1 LGRADEQ
8 HQYVNP
14 EIAPTI
20 IHIDRWSIGTF
31 ENITN
36 FLFPSKKKY
45 LFLGTEPNR
54 RSNEKSGLVFPT
66 SKAKL

>member
-36 FLFPSKKKY
+36 FLFPSQKA
-45 LFLGTEPNR
+45 FIFGNR
-54 RSNEKSGLVFPT
+54 TK
-66 SKAKL
+66 

>member
-1 LGRADEQ
+1 MQRVLSPFGRADEQ

-36 FLFPSKKKY
+36 FLFPVGDKHSS
-45 LFLGTEPNR
+45 LELEDP
-54 RSNEKSGLVFPT
+54 
-66 SKAKL
+66 

>member
-1 LGRADEQ
+1 VQRVLSPFGRADEQ

-36 FLFPSKKKY
+36 FLFPSQKV
-45 LFLGTEPNR
+45 FIFGNR
-54 RSNEKSGLVFPT
+54 TK
-66 SKAKL
+66 